1 MPFLGGKT
9 GFFLLKTKKGKKA
22 KKKENKK
29 KKTNRKKQIR
39 RV

>member
-9 GFFLLKTKKGKKA
+9 GFFLLKTKKGKETK
-22 KKKENKK
+22 KRKQKKENKQ
-29 KKTNRKKQIR
+29 KKQIR